1 MLSKQSLSPIRAD
14 PEEGLQ
20 DCLIRLKELIEG
32 YSKTT
37 IHLSE
42 HRKIKEKEINNL
54 EDSIAQLIK
63 EKEEISGFLRNA
75 LANKQELSSLSENGT
90 NKPAVISMVSI
101 VSYIYIY
108 QRINFRKLQI
118 LEILG
123 RDQHLFS
130 IN

>member
-1 MLSKQSLSPIRAD
+1 MLSKQSPSPIRAD

-20 DCLIRLKELIEG
+20 DCLIRLKELVEG
-32 YSKTT
+32 YSKIT

-54 EDSIAQLIK
+54 EDSVAQLIK

-101 VSYIYIY
+101 VSYIYM
-108 QRINFRKLQI
+108 
-118 LEILG
+118 
-123 RDQHLFS
+123 
-130 IN
+130 